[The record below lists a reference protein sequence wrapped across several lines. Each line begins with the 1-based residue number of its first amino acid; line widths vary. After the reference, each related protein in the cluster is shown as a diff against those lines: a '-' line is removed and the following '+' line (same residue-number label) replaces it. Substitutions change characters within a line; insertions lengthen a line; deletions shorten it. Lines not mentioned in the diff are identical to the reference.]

1 MTVRAMRHY
10 PEQPETSGAAYR
22 ACVSAASPPYARSAS
37 DVPKEDDVAA
47 ILTTPV
53 NGLAPCDGTMTCTC
67 ELCAAERERRV
78 VRSIRPPAR
87 QPWQPKAA

>member
-1 MTVRAMRHY
+1 M
-10 PEQPETSGAAYR
+10 
-22 ACVSAASPPYARSAS
+22 
-37 DVPKEDDVAA
+37 AA